1 MMSHRNQGI
10 ELEMLGFRVSGFSR
24 DALELIKNIGSNFQR
39 WGKPKSKRILSKQL
53 LLYDNQKDML

>member
-1 MMSHRNQGI
+1 MSHRNQGI

-39 WGKPKSKRILSKQL
+39 
-53 LLYDNQKDML
+53 